1 MYTRPATSLSPALII
16 YLIDASRSMS
26 EPCGQTSKIDVVN
39 KALRD
44 AMKDMVRRSMR
55 DSNVQPR
62 YHIAIFAYSTTVIDV
77 LDGIRPLPELV
88 QFGPPRLSAGGST
101 DTAAGFAAV
110 ARLLEARIR
119 EYDHCPAPLVCHL
132 TDAGLNNDD
141 PQPMV
146 QRIKAL
152 RVEDGPVLI
161 ENIYVADSMLRK
173 RAHDWHKWGGV
184 LKAEQLTNDYARFLY
199 SMSSPLPESY
209 RENINNH
216 GYHLQSG
223 AALFFP
229 GANNDLVRLAFAAS
243 AATQLK

>member
-26 EPCGQTSKIDVVN
+26 DPCGQTTKIDVVN

-77 LDGIRPLPELV
+77 LDGIRSLPELV
-88 QFGPPRLSAGGST
+88 QFGPPMLSAGGST
-101 DTAAGFAAV
+101 DTEAGFAAI

-132 TDAGLNNDD
+132 TDALLTTND

-146 QRIKAL
+146 QRVRAL

-161 ENIYVADSMLRK
+161 ENIYVADHMLR
-173 RAHDWHKWGGV
+173 RRVHDWHKWGGV

-199 SMSSPLPESY
+199 GMSSPLPESY

-229 GANNDLVRLAFAAS
+229 GANSDLVRLAFAAS

>member
-1 MYTRPATSLSPALII
+1 MYTRPATSLSPALIV

-26 EPCGQTSKIDVVN
+26 DPCGQTTKIDVVN

-62 YHIAIFAYSTTVIDV
+62 YHIAIFAYSTAVIDV

-88 QFGPPRLSAGGST
+88 QFGPPVLSAAGST
-101 DTAAGFAAV
+101 DTTAGFAAV
-110 ARLLEARIR
+110 ACLLDAHIR

-132 TDAGLNNDD
+132 TDALLTTSD

-146 QRIKAL
+146 QRLKSL
-152 RVEDGPVLI
+152 RVEDGPVLV
-161 ENIYVADSMLRK
+161 ENVYVADSISR
-173 RAHDWHKWGGV
+173 RRVRDWHKWGGI
-184 LKAEQLTNDYARFLY
+184 LKAEQLTNDYARFLFG
-199 SMSSPLPESY
+199 MSSPLPESY

-216 GYHLQSG
+216 GYALQSG

-229 GANNDLVRLAFAAS
+229 GANSDLVRLAFAAS